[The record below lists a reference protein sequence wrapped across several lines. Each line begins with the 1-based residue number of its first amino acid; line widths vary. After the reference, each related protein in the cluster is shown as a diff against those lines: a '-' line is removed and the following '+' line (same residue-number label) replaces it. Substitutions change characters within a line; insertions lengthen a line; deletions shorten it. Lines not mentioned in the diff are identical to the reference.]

1 MNRGKLSPS
10 SYHHCCSVR
19 DESHQTRRVNPKFCH
34 TMLEKSEVIK
44 NIFFFR
50 DAPDTVFAG
59 YPTGRIW
66 YLANT
71 KAGYRYLVRTGYP
84 AEY

>member
-1 MNRGKLSPS
+1 
-10 SYHHCCSVR
+10 
-19 DESHQTRRVNPKFCH
+19 
-34 TMLEKSEVIK
+34 MLEKSEVIK